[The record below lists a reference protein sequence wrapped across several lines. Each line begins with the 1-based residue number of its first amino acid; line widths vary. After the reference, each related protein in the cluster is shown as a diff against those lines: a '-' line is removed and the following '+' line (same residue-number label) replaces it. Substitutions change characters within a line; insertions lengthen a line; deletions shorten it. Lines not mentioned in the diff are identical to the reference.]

1 MIWKP
6 ILMKSIRNRERRHE
20 ESRPQKKTL
29 KTKPVLVVLGLL
41 LAGNLLWFI
50 AWLIPNGASG
60 GKEEVASVNG
70 YVITREDWLVSMEE
84 QYGKET
90 LLELVNAQVMETAAK
105 KHEIDVSEQEVDLEL
120 ALIHTAQDS
129 TDTSLQSLNGDIQR
143 QKMRSQLIL
152 DKVLTK
158 DIVIKDK
165 EIETFFSENKSLYN
179 IPTTYRTSIIV
190 LPSEEDANDTI
201 KELENG
207 SSFDVLARERSVD
220 NSSASLGG
228 DIGYVT
234 ESQENIDGAIVEVA
248 KRLKASEWS
257 DSILLSDGRFAV
269 VFVQDVTEGQA
280 FRYEDVKDHIKRELA
295 IEQLPQSVSPEAFW
309 KEFDTE
315 WFYSE

>member
-1 MIWKP
+1 
-6 ILMKSIRNRERRHE
+6 MKSIRNRERLHV
-20 ESRPQKKTL
+20 ESQTQKKIL

-41 LAGNLLWFI
+41 LAGNLMWFI
-50 AWLIPNGASG
+50 AWLIPNGASD

-70 YVITREDWLVSMEE
+70 EAITREDWLVSMEE

-90 LLELVNAQVMETAAK
+90 LLKLVNAQVMETAAK
-105 KHEIDVSEQEVDLEL
+105 KHEIEVSEKEMDLEL
-120 ALIHTAQDS
+120 SLIRSAQDS
-129 TDTSLQSLNGDIQR
+129 TDTSLQSLNGDMQR
-143 QKMRSQLIL
+143 QKLRSQLIL

-158 DIVIKDK
+158 DIVIKDE
-165 EIETFFSENKSLYN
+165 EIETFFEDNKSLYN

-207 SSFDVLARERSVD
+207 SSFDVLARERSID

-234 ESQENIDGAIVEVA
+234 ETQENIDDAIVEAA
-248 KRLKASEWS
+248 KMLKASEWS
-257 DSILLSDGRFAV
+257 DSISLSDGRFAV
-269 VFVQDVTEGQA
+269 VFVQDVTEGQS
-280 FRYEDVKDHIKRELA
+280 FKYEDVKDHIKRELA

-309 KEFDTE
+309 KEFNTE